1 MDIQIFNT
9 DSLKLKIKKTTFAV
23 DPKTKIAKFD
33 AEAILA
39 MDKSFDPTRVN
50 ESRIVIEGPGEYEV
64 SGVKVSGIKSD
75 GDTIYS
81 LFSDNVGILLAK
93 ASSLEKISKDKLLD
107 YKIVII
113 NADSFLNQTLITAME
128 PSIVILYAEKKKEG
142 ARLLGKENAAISSKI
157 SISED
162 KLPEE
167 LEVMIL
173 S

>member
-1 MDIQIFNT
+1 MDIQILNT
-9 DSLKLKIKKTTFAV
+9 DSLRLKIKKTTFAV
-23 DPKTKIAKFD
+23 DPKTNIAKFD
-33 AEAILA
+33 AEAILV

-50 ESRIVIEGPGEYEV
+50 NSRIIIEGPGEYEI

-81 LFSDNVGILLAK
+81 LISDSVRILLAK

-107 YKIVII
+107 YRIVII

-128 PSIVILYAEKKKEG
+128 PRIVILYAEKKKEG
-142 ARLLGKENAAISSKI
+142 AKLLGKENAAIFPKI

-173 S
+173 G

>member
-9 DSLKLKIKKTTFAV
+9 DSLRLKIKKTTFAV
-23 DPKTKIAKFD
+23 DPKTTIAKFD

-39 MDKSFDPTRVN
+39 MDKSFDPARVN
-50 ESRIVIEGPGEYEV
+50 ENRVIIEGPGEYEV